1 MNPLHYAPRA
11 KRIIWLYMAG
21 GPSHLE
27 TFDPKPQLAKLHG
40 QPMPESFTAGQQLAQ
55 LQEQTLKCF
64 APQFAFKR
72 CGQSGTELSEIFPHL
87 GTVADELTV
96 IRSMRTDAI
105 NHDPAHTLM
114 NTGSMLMGRPSMG
127 SWVLYGLGSECEE
140 LPGFVVLTSTEGRSP
155 QPISVRQWHSG
166 FLPGQFQGVA
176 MRSKGD
182 PVLYLNRPPGVT
194 AAQQRDVVGA
204 VQTLNR
210 AHQSL
215 DDDPELATRIAQYE
229 LAFKMQTAVPGL
241 MDVANEPK
249 SVLDSYGCKP
259 GDGSFASNCL
269 LARRLAER
277 GVRFIQLYHRDW
289 DHHNDL
295 VKFIQGNAANV
306 DRATAALITDLKQRG
321 LLDDTLIV

>member
-1 MNPLHYAPRA
+1 
-11 KRIIWLYMAG
+11 
-21 GPSHLE
+21 
-27 TFDPKPQLAKLHG
+27 
-40 QPMPESFTAGQQLAQ
+40 
-55 LQEQTLKCF
+55 
-64 APQFAFKR
+64 
-72 CGQSGTELSEIFPHL
+72 
-87 GTVADELTV
+87 
-96 IRSMRTDAI
+96 
-105 NHDPAHTLM
+105 
-114 NTGSMLMGRPSMG
+114 MG
-127 SWVLYGLGSECEE
+127 SWVLYGLGSECED

-182 PVLYLNRPPGVT
+182 PVLYLNRPPGVSPT
-194 AAQQRDVVGA
+194 QQHDVVAA
-204 VQTLNR
+204 VQALNR
-210 AHQSL
+210 AQQVV

-241 MDVANEPK
+241 VDVTKEPQH
-249 SVLDSYGCKP
+249 VLDSYGCKP

-321 LLDDTLIV
+321 LLDDTLIVWGGEFGRTPMAQSNKGGPGRDHHMKGFSMFLCGGGVKRGTVYGTTDELGYASVENVVHVHDLQATLLHQLGIDHKRMSVKFQGLDVRLTGVGDEGRVVKGILA